1 MAVCA
6 SGYVYRPTTTAEV
19 LEVFELARREGRKVV
34 LRGAGRSY
42 GDASQLGEEI
52 VLDIQAMNQILE
64 WDPSTGI
71 IEVEAGFTIE
81 DLWRTVL
88 PDGWWP
94 PVVSGT
100 MFPTLAGALA
110 MNIHGKNNFEAG
122 TLGEHVLALEVI
134 TPSGQTLRVDRE
146 NPLLLAFISSAGLL
160 GVIAK
165 VRLQLRK
172 VGTGML
178 RVRPVSCANWGAQF
192 ATFEKLMEEHP
203 DYLVSW
209 IDCFGKGSG
218 AGRGLIHA
226 AWYDPSAAAPASYDL
241 PSKVLGLVPKSQV
254 WRILKPLNNRAGM
267 KLLNTAKHLSAK
279 MFGNGREHRQ
289 SLVEFSF
296 LLDYVPD
303 WRKAYLPGGFI
314 QYQSFVPREQAA
326 RVFAR
331 QVEMQQAARLES
343 FLGVMKRHR
352 PDNFMFSHAVDG
364 YSFALDLKVT
374 SRNRSDVFELCH
386 RMNDLVLEAGG
397 RFYFAKDS
405 TLRPEDVR
413 AYLGEEALDCY
424 ERLKARFDPEGIL
437 DSGLARRVGLT

>member
-1 MAVCA
+1 MATCA

-19 LEVFELARREGRKVV
+19 LEVFELAQREGRKVV

-52 VLDIQAMNQILE
+52 VLDIQAMNQIVE

-71 IEVEAGFTIE
+71 IEIEAGFTIE

-134 TPSGQTLRVDRE
+134 TPSGQTMRVDRE

-160 GVIAK
+160 GVITK
-165 VRLQLRK
+165 VRLQLRQ
-172 VGTGML
+172 VGSGML
-178 RVRPVSCANWGAQF
+178 RVRPVSCANWAAQF
-192 ATFEKLMEEHP
+192 ASFEKLLAEHP

-209 IDCFGKGSG
+209 IDCFGRGSG

-226 AWYDPSAAAPASYDL
+226 AWYDPSLAAPAGYDL
-241 PSKVLGLVPKSQV
+241 PSKVIGLVPKSQV
-254 WRILKPLNNRAGM
+254 WRILKPLNNRRGM
-267 KLLNTAKHLSAK
+267 KLLNTVKHVSA
-279 MFGNGREHRQ
+279 MRIGNGREHHQ

-314 QYQSFVPREQAA
+314 QYQSFVPREHAA

-352 PDNFMFSHAVDG
+352 ADNFMFSHAVDG

-386 RMNDLVLEAGG
+386 RMNDLVLQAGG

-405 TLRPEDVR
+405 TLRPGDVR
-413 AYLGEEALDCY
+413 AFLGEEALDCY

-437 DSGLARRVGLT
+437 DSGLARRVALT